1 MNLTRL
7 QITDWLSIHG
17 FFVAFGLLIYVLTSH
32 SMRKRRDPAAAISW
46 VLTITLIPY
55 VGVPLY
61 LFFGTR
67 KLTHVRR
74 LTFDEQRAPGCDTG
88 AGWSRKLAASMGQ
101 PPAATYRDLNIHG
114 DGAHALRSLW
124 EVIDSARRELVL
136 CTFILGRD
144 PVGETLIKRL
154 AEKARE
160 GVSIRL
166 LLDGFGYL
174 LGGGANL
181 HEIKA
186 AGIRVA
192 LFGPILLF
200 PLKNRANLRN
210 HRKMVVADGVR
221 MWCGGRNFA
230 AEYFEGAPGC
240 PQWQDLSFDLGGP
253 FALQALELFESDW
266 AFATRSPR
274 LERALGA
281 EAATEP
287 FAQLIASGPDQA
299 EDTVYNLLVTACF
312 KARSR
317 IIAVTPYFVPGE
329 TLLMALSLAARRDV
343 IVDLVLP
350 RRSNHRMADFAR
362 HRALRTL
369 AAAGGRVWQVPYM
382 LHAKAIVI
390 DNELALA
397 GSVNLDSR
405 SLFLNYELMVA
416 FYAAADIRRFAGII
430 DTHRAAAERYRAR
443 EPGLWRD
450 FTEGLVLWLAYQ
462 L

>member
-1 MNLTRL
+1 MISTRL
-7 QITDWLSIHG
+7 QLTDWLSIHG
-17 FFVAFGLLIYVLTSH
+17 LIVAFGLLIYVLTSH

-46 VLTITLIPY
+46 VLTIALIPY
-55 VGVPLY
+55 IGVPLY

-74 LTFDEQRAPGCDTG
+74 LTFDEQRSPGCDTD
-88 AGWSRKLAASMGQ
+88 ALWPRKLAASMGQ
-101 PPAATYRDLNIHG
+101 PPVASYRDLNIHG

-124 EVIDSARRELVL
+124 EVIDSAERELVL

-144 PVGETLIKRL
+144 PMGEALIKRL
-154 AEKARE
+154 GEKARE

-186 AGIRVA
+186 AGIQVA

-221 MWCGGRNFA
+221 VWCGGRNFA

-240 PQWQDLSFDLGGP
+240 PLWQDLSFDIDGP
-253 FALQALELFESDW
+253 FALQALALFESDW
-266 AFATRSPR
+266 AYATRMPR
-274 LERALGA
+274 AGPVLGV

-299 EDTVYNLLVTACF
+299 EDTVHNLLVTACF

-329 TLLMALSLAARRDV
+329 ALLMALSLAARRDV

-350 RRSNHRMADFAR
+350 RRSNHRIADFAR

-369 AAAGGRVWQVPYM
+369 AAAGGRVWQAPYM

-416 FYAAADIRRFAGII
+416 FYASADIRRFAGFIE
-430 DTHRAAAERYRAR
+430 THRAAAERYHAR